1 MISSLYLHIP
11 FCDNICSY
19 CDFSKVLT
27 GSSSQKEYIDC
38 LLDEIESLN
47 IEDRSLK
54 TVYLGG
60 GTPSALNP
68 ESLEKLLSYLDHRFY
83 PVVDFT
89 MEANPES
96 LTPRK
101 IQLLKQYHVNRV
113 SIGVQTVNPELLKY
127 LNRKHSIDD
136 VRRCVSDLRKN
147 GIENIN
153 LDFIYGIPGSTFK
166 DIEDDLSFVI
176 EIDPS
181 HVSFY
186 SLQIEE
192 GTLFYVKK
200 IKPMDDSILREQ
212 YDRINIFLKNHGYY
226 RYEVSNFSKKGYQS
240 LHNRTYW
247 KDEEYYACGV
257 SASGYIQNRR
267 YTNTRSITN
276 YLKGKRILE
285 EETLTEKEQEFEFL
299 MLNLR
304 LQEGFSIFEF
314 NRRFH
319 QDFLTS
325 YQKEIE
331 DCRDDIELKNGRIRI
346 KEEKLY
352 IMDSVLLKLLKE
364 Y

>member
-11 FCDNICSY
+11 FCDSICSY

-27 GSSSQKEYIDC
+27 GSFSQKDYISS
-38 LLDEIESLN
+38 LIQEIDSLN
-47 IEDRSLK
+47 IEDHSLK
-54 TVYLGG
+54 TIYLGG
-60 GTPSALNP
+60 GTPSALD
-68 ESLEKLLSYLDHRFY
+68 EDSLTKLLSYLDHRFF
-83 PVVDFT
+83 PVFEFT
-89 MEANPES
+89 LEANPES
-96 LTPRK
+96 LTPSK
-101 IQLLKQYHVNRV
+101 IQILKTYHVNRV
-113 SIGVQTVNPELLKY
+113 SLGVQTINPNLLKL

-136 VRRCVSDLRKN
+136 VRKCITLLRRN
-147 GIENIN
+147 GIQNIN

-166 DIEDDLSFVI
+166 DIDDDLSFVI
-176 EIDPS
+176 ETKPT

-192 GTLFYVKK
+192 GTLFHVRN
-200 IKPMDDSILREQ
+200 IQPLDDSLLRDQ
-212 YDRINIFLKNHGYY
+212 YDRINVFLKQNGYD

-240 LHNRTYW
+240 MHNRTYW

-276 YLKGKRILE
+276 YLKGKRIME
-285 EETLTEKEQEFEFL
+285 EETLSEKEQEFEFL

-304 LQEGFSIFEF
+304 LQEGFSIQTF
-314 NRRFH
+314 NERFH
-319 QDFLTS
+319 KDILVS
-325 YQKEIE
+325 YKKELE
-331 DCRDDIELKNGRIRI
+331 DCRDDLIIKDNRVRI

-352 IMDSVLLKLLKE
+352 IMDLVLLKLLKE